1 VKLYEQGKR
10 QDLAD
15 KEKTEISIIERYLP
29 KQMSDDEVKAAVG
42 AAIAAAGASSIK
54 DMGKVM
60 NELKAK
66 YSGQMDFAKVG
77 AVVKEKL
84 AG

>member
-1 VKLYEQGKR
+1 
-10 QDLAD
+10 
-15 KEKTEISIIERYLP
+15 
-29 KQMSDDEVKAAVG
+29 MKAAVQS
-42 AAIAAAGASSIK
+42 AITAAGASSIK

-66 YSGQMDFAKVG
+66 YSGQMDFAKAG
-77 AVVKEKL
+77 LIVKEKL